1 MREIS
6 LDILDAA
13 QNSIDAGA
21 TVIEISVTVNDNGIA
36 FDMTDN
42 GVGMTENELLSAT
55 GKGVSFKQS
64 SGLGLYLL
72 KRDAEES
79 GGALEIESQSGKG
92 TAVSAKFVKNCVL
105 GDLGATF
112 VTLVGEEYDVIL
124 TLDISGNVSRY
135 DTGELKSSA
144 GVADL
149 QSLGALRLI
158 REDINNKL
166 KLNGGA
172 ML

>member
-21 TVIEISVTVNDNGIA
+21 TVIKINVSVNGNGIA
-36 FDMTDN
+36 FKISDD
-42 GVGMTENELLSAT
+42 GVGMSEKELLSAT
-55 GKGVSFKQS
+55 EKGVSFKQS
-64 SGLGLYLL
+64 SGLGLYLV

-79 GGALEIESQSGKG
+79 GGTLEIMSQVGKG
-92 TAVSAKFVKNCVL
+92 TVVSAVFKGNREI
-105 GDLGATF
+105 GNLGATF
-112 VTLVGEEYDVIL
+112 VALVGEEYDVIL

-144 GVADL
+144 GVAYL
-149 QSLGALRLI
+149 QSSGVLRLI